1 MSSNRPIL
9 VVDDD
14 GAIRRFLQLALSVE
28 GYAVDSAPDGR
39 EALERV
45 ARTRPALILLDYKL
59 RDMGAPTFA
68 ARYRATPG
76 PHAPIVVLTATVDAA
91 VAAHKTGADAFLPK
105 PFDLDRLL
113 DLVARYVGSAQ
124 AARH

>member
-1 MSSNRPIL
+1 MRSGQAIL

-14 GAIRRFLQLALSVE
+14 RAIRGFLQLALSVE

-39 EALERV
+39 EALER
-45 ARTRPALILLDYKL
+45 AATTRPALILLDYKL
-59 RDMGAPTFA
+59 HDMSAPTFA

-76 PHAPIVVLTATVDAA
+76 PHAAIVVLTATVDAI
-91 VAAHKTGADAFLPK
+91 VAAQQTGADAFLAK

-113 DLVARYVGSAQ
+113 DLVVRYVGGPD